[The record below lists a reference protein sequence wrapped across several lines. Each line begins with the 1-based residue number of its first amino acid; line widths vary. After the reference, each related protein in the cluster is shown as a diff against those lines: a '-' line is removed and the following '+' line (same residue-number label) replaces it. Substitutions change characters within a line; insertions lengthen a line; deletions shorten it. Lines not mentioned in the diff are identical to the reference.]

1 MKLSIDSPYLVP
13 PGKGFDISSCPTQ
26 PPGDVETRK
35 LKRRLQS
42 TRSAIAK
49 LQHRMFAQN
58 RNALLLIFQ
67 ALDAGGKDSTIR
79 HVTRGIN
86 PAGCRV
92 SSFKQP
98 SSEEL
103 DHDFLWRTSK
113 QMPERGCI
121 GIFNRS
127 YYEEVLVVRVHPEI
141 LRHQR
146 IPVMPN
152 DSDSLWT
159 DRFASINALE
169 KHLVNNGTAILK
181 FWLNVSKEEQRQRFL
196 SRLNEPKKHWKFSVS
211 DVRERN
217 FWDDYMLAYQDA
229 IRATSTYHAPWFT
242 IPADNKWYM
251 RVVVADIILQGLQMI
266 NPHFPVVDK
275 EAKSRFADMR
285 AILEDDAKT
294 G

>member
-1 MKLSIDSPYLVP
+1 MQLQIDSPYLVT
-13 PGKGFDISSCPTQ
+13 PGEDFDLASYPTR
-26 PPGDVETRK
+26 PEGEIDDKRLKRK
-35 LKRRLQS
+35 LVRR
-42 TRSAIAK
+42 REKIAK

-58 RNALLLIFQ
+58 KHSLLLIFQ

-79 HVTRGIN
+79 HVTKGIN

-92 SSFKQP
+92 NSFKQP

-141 LRHQR
+141 LQHQR
-146 IPVMPN
+146 LPGLPEDMRQF
-152 DSDSLWT
+152 WR
-159 DRFASINALE
+159 DRYASINALE
-169 KHLVNNGTAILK
+169 EHMVNNGTAIVK

-217 FWDDYMLAYQDA
+217 HWDDYMLAYREM
-229 IRATSTYHAPWFT
+229 IRATSTDHAPWFV
-242 IPADNKWYM
+242 IPADNKPYM
-251 RVVVADIILQGLQMI
+251 RLEVADIILQAQ
-266 NPHFPVVDK
+266 
-275 EAKSRFADMR
+275 
-285 AILEDDAKT
+285 
-294 G
+294 